1 MHTSDGLLLL
11 TLITAFINEAHK
23 RCRLHHL
30 LVMHLDYNLTMA
42 LCKSFLLT
50 YLLVA
55 FDPHVVTTFLSP
67 VFLLLQQH

>member
-1 MHTSDGLLLL
+1 MHTSDGLL
-11 TLITAFINEAHK
+11 TLITAFINEAQNK

>member
-1 MHTSDGLLLL
+1 MHTSDGLL
-11 TLITAFINEAHK
+11 TLITAFINEAQNK

-42 LCKSFLLT
+42 LCKFFYLLT